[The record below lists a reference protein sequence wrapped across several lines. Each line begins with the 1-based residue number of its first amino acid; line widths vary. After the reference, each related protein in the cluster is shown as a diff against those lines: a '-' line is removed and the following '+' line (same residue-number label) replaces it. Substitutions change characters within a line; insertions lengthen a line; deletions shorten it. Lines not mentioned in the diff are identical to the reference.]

1 MCDEK
6 RSVLSERL
14 IMLMSDGVQ
23 THIFFFPPSSQ
34 TDLQLLRP
42 FKPPQFVIFLSDQ
55 WEVSVTQHVSAVK
68 SSDLPVCHIKGLLTF
83 SAVL

>member
-1 MCDEK
+1 MK
-6 RSVLSERL
+6 
-14 IMLMSDGVQ
+14 
-23 THIFFFPPSSQ
+23 

-42 FKPPQFVIFLSDQ
+42 FKPPQFIIFLSDQ